1 MQNSKSDAILSRL
14 SVSIDLAR
22 ICTMFLIATGHF
34 MQMKGF
40 YAHFTQGSGYPFQPD
55 DFQHFQNSLSA
66 QTWAVDKYF
75 LMFNFSY
82 WSLNFTFFALSGL
95 SLWLSCRTKNTFTLG
110 SYFTGRFF
118 GVYLG
123 YALAA
128 TAAFLMAITLL
139 GHTPG
144 QHDLNY
150 LLLGVAR
157 ARETYFYNDTLWFMA
172 VLFILYMIYPAIPFL
187 YSKIGTLGI
196 IAVWALC
203 FYFFNWKGALARE
216 SFLPI
221 AFSFFMTG
229 ILAAE
234 VVFMLRRFLD
244 KHALGLATAL
254 AALAIGAAAGLY
266 QTLYLEI
273 VAKGRFE
280 YSTHAAGMLFFVL
293 FLSAGMLL
301 PMLKSN
307 ILRLAGTATYTVYLF
322 HYLLVRVFNNNQAV
336 HDALAKA
343 ASLAPWP
350 FQESIFAA
358 SAALFALFM
367 AAGMLYGRYILA
379 PLTKTL
385 RNCLDREIILR
396 KQ

>member
-1 MQNSKSDAILSRL
+1 MQYSKNVDILSRL

-34 MQMKGF
+34 MQLKGF
-40 YAHFTQGSGYPFQPD
+40 YGHFTRGAGYPFQPD
-55 DFQHFQNSLSA
+55 DFQQFMTSLAS
-66 QTWAVDKYF
+66 QTWVVDRYY

-95 SLWLSCRTKNTFTLG
+95 SLWLSCRMKNTFTLG

-128 TAAFLMAITLL
+128 TAAFLTAIMLL

-172 VLFILYMIYPAIPFL
+172 VLFVLYLIYPAIPLL
-187 YSKIGTLGI
+187 YSKIGTMGI
-196 IAVWALC
+196 VAAWALC
-203 FYFFNWKGALARE
+203 FYFFSWKDALARE

-221 AFSFFMTG
+221 ALSFFMTG
-229 ILAAE
+229 ILTAE
-234 VVFMLRRFLD
+234 IICTMRRFLD
-244 KHALGLATAL
+244 RHATLLTTAFIL
-254 AALAIGAAAGLY
+254 LAIGSGWELY
-266 QTLYLEI
+266 RTLFLDI

-280 YSTHAAGMLFFVL
+280 YSTHAAGLTFFIL
-293 FLSAGMLL
+293 FLSTGMLF
-301 PMLKSN
+301 PILKSKL
-307 ILRLAGTATYTVYLF
+307 LRLAGTATYTVYLF
-322 HYLLVRVFNNNQAV
+322 HYLLVRLYNNNQSI
-336 HDALAKA
+336 HDALTKA
-343 ASLAPWP
+343 AALAPWP

-367 AAGMLYGRYILA
+367 AASMLYGSYFLA
-379 PLTKTL
+379 PLTKFL
-385 RNCLDREIILR
+385 RSCLDREIILR
-396 KQ
+396 RQ